1 MKNLLIYLSLLL
13 SFSASIKAEVEFT
26 ATAPR
31 TVIQGSRFQLVYSI
45 NDKGSDLRVADIQ
58 DFQILMGP
66 STSQSSSV
74 QIVNGQVSRNV
85 NYSFTYILS
94 ANKVGKFTIAP
105 ATINVN
111 GKSYESNSVV
121 IEVIESDQ
129 PLPSSPSTRDSSP
142 ETGTVSGEELMVTV
156 TANKT
161 SVYRDEPIL
170 LTTKIYTRV
179 NLEGIS
185 DVSQPDLRDFIVQ
198 ELPAQSEAIQ
208 WTMQNI
214 DGRTYQVGTFNQK
227 VLYPQKTGKLEIE
240 PTSIEFMVRQKTARQ
255 SPGIFGDFFDSYRT
269 VKNRVRSKGLSIQ
282 VKPLPEPRP
291 ANFSGV
297 VGDVT
302 LQVSASKTEAK
313 VNDGITIKAVING
326 VGNHKLANHPDLNI
340 PADFDVFDPKVTNN
354 ITETAQGGKG
364 SRTIETLIIPRHSG
378 TFEIPPVNYS
388 IFNPKA
394 GKYQTLTSK
403 PITLTIER
411 GEGDEI
417 AGSASP
423 AASNSRINRED
434 VKFLGKDIRFI
445 KTNEVKLTPINTFL
459 FGSIEFILGYII
471 PLLLFV
477 LIYLFNQKRIK
488 ENADIGKVKNKRAN
502 KVARKRLKRSAI
514 LLKKDDQ
521 EGFYEELSRALWG
534 YVSDKLSIPPSQLTK
549 DNVRTIL
556 LESGGEASASEE
568 FLNIL
573 DTCEYARYAPQNDH
587 SERDQMYKTTL
598 STISQLENTLKRK
611 R

>member
-1 MKNLLIYLSLLL
+1 MKNLIIYLSLLL
-13 SFSASIKAEVEFT
+13 AFSTSLKAEVEFT
-26 ATAPR
+26 ATAPK
-31 TVIQGSRFQLVYSI
+31 TVVQGSRFQLVYSI
-45 NDKGSDLRVADIQ
+45 NDKGTDLRVADIQ

-74 QIVNGQVSRNV
+74 QIINGQVTRNV

-94 ANKVGKFTIAP
+94 ASKVGKFTIPP
-105 ATINVN
+105 ATINVD
-111 GKSYESNSVV
+111 GKTYQSKSLE

-129 PLPSSPSTRDSSP
+129 TAPTSPSTRNSNP
-142 ETGTVSGEELMVTV
+142 ETGSVSGEDLMVTV
-156 TANKT
+156 TANKG
-161 SVYRDEPIL
+161 SAYQGEAVL
-170 LTTKIYTRV
+170 LTTKIYTRG

-198 ELPAQSEAIQ
+198 ELPAQNEAIQ

-214 DGRTYQVGTFNQK
+214 EGKTYQVGTFSQK
-227 VLYPQKTGKLEIE
+227 VIYPQKTGRLEIE
-240 PTSIEFMVRQKTARQ
+240 PTSIEFMIRQKTARQ

-269 VKNRVRSKGLSIQ
+269 VKNRVRSKALSIQ
-282 VKPLPEPRP
+282 VKLLPEPRP
-291 ANFSGV
+291 SNFSGI
-297 VGDVT
+297 VGDMT

-326 VGNHKLANHPDLNI
+326 VGNHKLANHPELNI
-340 PADFDVFDPKVTNN
+340 PTDFDVFDPKVTNN

-364 SRTIETLIIPRHSG
+364 NRIIETLIIPRHSG
-378 TFEIPPVNYS
+378 TFEIPPVSYS
-388 IFNPKA
+388 IFNPKS
-394 GKYQTLTSK
+394 GKYQTLTSN

-411 GEGDEI
+411 GEGDET
-417 AGSASP
+417 AGSSSP
-423 AASNSRINRED
+423 TSPGRRINRED
-434 VKFLGKDIRFI
+434 VKFLGKDIRYI
-445 KTNEVKLTPINTFL
+445 KSNEVKLTPINTFW
-459 FGSIEFILGYII
+459 FGSIGFILGYII
-471 PLLLFV
+471 PLILFV
-477 LIYLFNQKRIK
+477 LIYLLNQKRIK

-502 KVARKRLKRSAI
+502 KVARKRLKRSAV

-534 YVSDKLSIPPSQLTK
+534 YVSDKLNIPPSQLTK

-556 LESGGEASASEE
+556 LESGGDESASEE